1 MVMRE
6 WCGGNEGDGMVV
18 MREWCGGDEGG
29 GVVVMKEVV
38 WW

>member
-1 MVMRE
+1 
-6 WCGGNEGDGMVV
+6 MVV

-29 GVVVMKEVV
+29 GVVVMKEWCGGDEVV